1 MLYMFVACGR
11 CCQRDVWQTLTRAS
25 DSCVCLF
32 PSKIT
37 SKSRQNA
44 LPKTGNLHI
53 IGYNIDR
60 QPYLNY
66 GVLSPNGSLLK

>member
-1 MLYMFVACGR
+1 MLALCCICCVQLKVLCEGVVETVGR
-11 CCQRDVWQTLTRAS
+11 LRVGDWSTPFTAHPKLDAS
-25 DSCVCLF
+25 
-32 PSKIT
+32 
-37 SKSRQNA
+37 
-44 LPKTGNLHI
+44 TGNLHI

>member
-1 MLYMFVACGR
+1 MLLLGP
-11 CCQRDVWQTLTRAS
+11 CCS
-25 DSCVCLF
+25 S
-32 PSKIT
+32 
-37 SKSRQNA
+37 
-44 LPKTGNLHI
+44 TGNLHI